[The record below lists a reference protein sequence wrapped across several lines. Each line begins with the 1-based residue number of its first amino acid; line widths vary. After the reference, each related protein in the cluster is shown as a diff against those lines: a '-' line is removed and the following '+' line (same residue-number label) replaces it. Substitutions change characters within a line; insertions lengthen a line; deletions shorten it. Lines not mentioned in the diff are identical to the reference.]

1 MVLPTNPHWHLA
13 FDLLA
18 WVTGAMVARW
28 VVPRYLPKT
37 AASSA
42 RAFGLGYLAALAG
55 GGICGAY
62 LFGSLNL
69 SLAGGLH
76 LGHSVAGALA
86 GAIIAVELFKLAK
99 GIRIS
104 TGAIWVAP
112 LAAGIAVGRLG
123 CLFAG
128 VSDQTFGR
136 PTSLHWGINLG
147 DGVPRHP
154 VQLYESAAMLLF
166 LAVYLRALRG
176 RAPWAV
182 ERGFYAF
189 VAFYAVQ
196 RFAWEF
202 LKPYPTVVAG
212 LNIFQLLSIALL
224 AYALFYNERARRS
237 GLAQGQSMALLRAD
251 HQPL

>member
-1 MVLPTNPHWHLA
+1 MVLPTDPHWHLA

-18 WVTGAMVARW
+18 WLTAALVARW
-28 VVPRYLPKT
+28 VVPRFLPQS
-37 AASSA
+37 AAITA
-42 RAFGLGYLAALAG
+42 RAMGMGYLLALTSGGLAG
-55 GGICGAY
+55 AF

-69 SLAGGLH
+69 SWNGGLH

-86 GAIIAVELFKLAK
+86 GAIVAVELFKLTK
-99 GIRIS
+99 GIRVS

-112 LAAGIAVGRLG
+112 LAAGIAVGRVG

-128 VSDQTFGR
+128 LSDQTYGS
-136 PTSLHWGINLG
+136 PTTLPWAIDLG

-166 LAVYLRALRG
+166 LGIYLVALR
-176 RAPWAV
+176 RQAAWAV
-182 ERGFYAF
+182 SRGFYVF
-189 VAFYAVQ
+189 VGFYAVQ

-202 LKPYPTVVAG
+202 PKPYPAVWLG
-212 LNIFQLLSIALL
+212 LTIFQLLSLGLL
-224 AYALFYNERARRS
+224 AYALVYHERARRS
-237 GLAQGQSMALLRAD
+237 GLAQGQSLALLRAD